1 MFQAKGQNM
10 ASKKVRIGFIGCGG
24 IANFHFGH
32 FDNNKIPEA
41 QIVAVCDLIDERVK
55 KAAERFQA
63 KPYACYREMLQKEK
77 LDAVYVCVEPCA
89 HDGMELLAIE
99 KGCHLFVE
107 KPVAL
112 CLDYAKKVEAG
123 LKAKKLIH
131 AAGFQDRYL
140 DFEPLM
146 KNWVAKSKVGFFN
159 AYWVGGMPGVWW
171 WRRRD
176 TSGGQAVEQ
185 TIHTF
190 DMCRNL
196 FGEVV
201 AVQAFGRRG
210 IITDVENYDTE
221 DASAVNLRF
230 ANGIIGTVYS
240 GCFIRGGGGKNGIDV
255 FTMNGRMEYVE
266 RQGVTITEPN
276 RTITVKTGNDYGQ
289 EEDDAFIQAILENDQ
304 SLIKSPYCEAVK
316 NLEVTLAA
324 NESMDN
330 GGKVIYLGECCSSC
344 CPGEK
349 PAAKAKALKK
359 AAPKK

>member
-1 MFQAKGQNM
+1 MAKQV
-10 ASKKVRIGFIGCGG
+10 KIGFIGCGG

-32 FDNNKIPEA
+32 YDKDKNGNPKIPEA
-41 QIVAVCDLIDERVK
+41 KIVAVCDKLEDRVN
-55 KAAERFQA
+55 AAAARFGA
-63 KPYACYREMLQKEK
+63 KPYACYKEMLSKEK

-89 HDGMELLAIE
+89 HDGMEMMAIE

-112 CLDYAKKVEAG
+112 NLDYAKKVEAA
-123 LKAKKLIH
+123 LAKKKLIN

-140 DFEPLM
+140 DFEPTM
-146 KNWVAKSKVGFFN
+146 KAWVKQSKVGFFN

-221 DASAVNLRF
+221 DASAVNLTF

-255 FTMNGRMEYVE
+255 YTMNGRMEYVE
-266 RQGVTITEPN
+266 RRSVTITEPN
-276 RTITVKTGNDYGQ
+276 RTISIQVGNDFGQ
-289 EEDDAFIQAILENDQ
+289 EEDDTFIEAILTKDQ
-304 SLIKSPYCEAVK
+304 SIIKSPYSEAVK
-316 NLEVTLAA
+316 NLQVTLAA

-330 GGKVIYLGECCSSC
+330 GGKVIRLDGECACKC
-344 CPGEK
+344 G
-349 PAAKAKALKK
+349 
-359 AAPKK
+359 AAPAKKCKKK

>member
-1 MFQAKGQNM
+1 M
-10 ASKKVRIGFIGCGG
+10 AEKKVKIGFVGCGG

-32 FDNNKIPEA
+32 YDNNKIPNA
-41 QIVAVCDLIDERVK
+41 QIVAVCDLLDDRAQ
-55 KAAERFQA
+55 KAAERFNA
-63 KPYACYREMLQKEK
+63 KPYKCWKEMLDKEK
-77 LDAVYVCVEPCA
+77 LDALYVCVEPCA
-89 HDGMELLAIE
+89 HTRKDGGMELAAVE
-99 KGCHLFVE
+99 KGINLFVE

-112 CLDYAKKVEAG
+112 DLAFAKKVEAG
-123 LKAKKLIH
+123 LLKKGLIN
-131 AAGFQDRYL
+131 AAGFQDRYI
-140 DFEPLM
+140 DFIPFM
-146 KNWVAKSKVGFFN
+146 KNWVANAKVGFFN

-201 AVQAFGRRG
+201 EVSAFGRRG

-221 DASAVNLRF
+221 DASAVNLKF

-240 GCFIRGGGGKNGIDV
+240 GCFVRGGGGENGIRIY
-255 FTMNGRMEYVE
+255 TMNGRLDYVE
-266 RQGVTITEPN
+266 RSSLTITEPH
-276 RTITVKTGNDYGQ
+276 RTLSFKVGNDYGQ
-289 EEDDAFIQAILENDQ
+289 DEDVAFIDAILEKDQ
-304 SLIKSPYCEAVK
+304 SIIISSYSEAVK

-330 GGKVIYLGECCSSC
+330 NGKVITLNQNCCC
-344 CPGEK
+344 CAK
-349 PAAKAKALKK
+349 AAAKKAPAKK
-359 AAPKK
+359 AAKK

>member
-1 MFQAKGQNM
+1 MAKS
-10 ASKKVRIGFIGCGG
+10 AKKVRVGFIGCGG
-24 IANFHFGH
+24 IANFHFAH
-32 FDNNKIPEA
+32 YDNNKIPDA
-41 QIVAVCDLIDERVK
+41 QITAVCDLLDDRVQ
-55 KAAERFQA
+55 KAATRFGA
-63 KPYACYREMLQKEK
+63 TPYKDYKEMLSKEK

-89 HDGMELLAIE
+89 HKGMELMAIE

-112 CLDYAKKVEAG
+112 CMDYAREVEKG
-123 LKAKKLIH
+123 LKAKKLING
-131 AAGFQDRYL
+131 AGFQDRYL
-140 DFEPLM
+140 DFVPMM
-146 KNWVAKSKVGFFN
+146 KNWVAQQKVGFFN

-190 DMCRNL
+190 DMCRLL

-221 DASAVNLRF
+221 DASAVNLKF
-230 ANGIIGTVYS
+230 ENGIIGTVYS
-240 GCFIRGGGGKNGIDV
+240 GCFVRGGGGKNGIDC
-255 FTMNGRMEYVE
+255 FTMNGRMEYTE
-266 RQGVTITEPN
+266 RAGVVITEPT
-276 RTITVKTGNDYGQ
+276 RTINAKTGNDYGQ
-289 EEDDAFIQAILENDQ
+289 EEDNVFIEAILSNDQ
-304 SLIKSPYCEAVK
+304 SIILSPYSEAVK

-330 GGKVIYLGECCSSC
+330 GGKVVVLKDTPACGCCCDS
-344 CPGEK
+344 K
-349 PAAKAKALKK
+349 KK
-359 AAPKK
+359 ATSKKCKK

>member
-1 MFQAKGQNM
+1 MIEM
-10 ASKKVRIGFIGCGG
+10 ADKKVRVGFIGCGG

-32 FDNNKIPEA
+32 YDKDKNGAPKIPDA
-41 QIVAVCDLIDERVK
+41 QIVAVCDKIPERVQ
-55 KAAERFQA
+55 AAAARFGA
-63 KPYACYREMLQKEK
+63 TPYACYKEMLEKET

-89 HDGMELLAIE
+89 HDGMEQLAIS
-99 KGCHLFVE
+99 KGCNLFVE
-107 KPVAL
+107 KPVSL
-112 CLDYAKKVEAG
+112 SLEYAREVEAG
-123 LKAKKLIH
+123 LKAKKLIN
-131 AAGFQDRYL
+131 AAGFQDRYI
-140 DFEPLM
+140 DFEPTM
-146 KNWVAKSKVGFFN
+146 KSWVAHSKVGFFN

-221 DASAVNLRF
+221 DASAVNLTF

-240 GCFIRGGGGKNGIDV
+240 GCFVRGGGGKNGVDV
-255 FTMNGRMEYVE
+255 YTMNGRMEYTE
-266 RQGVTITEPN
+266 RVSLVINEPN
-276 RTITVKTGNDYGQ
+276 RSINIKVGNDFGQ
-289 EEDDAFIQAILENDQ
+289 EEDDTFIQAIIDKDQ
-304 SLIKSPYCEAVK
+304 SIIKSPYSEAVK
-316 NLEVTLAA
+316 NLQVVLAA

-330 GGKVIYLGECCSSC
+330 GGKVIRLDQECAC
-344 CPGEK
+344 CCKEE
-349 PAAKAKALKK
+349 KK
-359 AAPKK
+359 AEPAKKKCCKKSK

>member
-1 MFQAKGQNM
+1 M
-10 ASKKVRIGFIGCGG
+10 ASKKLKIGFIGCGG
-24 IANFHFGH
+24 IAGFHFGH
-32 FDNNKIPEA
+32 FADNKIPEA
-41 QIVAVCDLIDERVK
+41 EIVAVCDKIEERVQ
-55 KAAERFQA
+55 KAADRFQA
-63 KPYACYREMLQKEK
+63 RAYLCYEEMLNTEK
-77 LDAVYVCVEPCA
+77 LDAVYICVEPCA

-123 LKAKKLIH
+123 LKAKKLIN

-146 KNWVAKSKVGFFN
+146 KSWVARSQVGFFN
-159 AYWVGGMPGVWW
+159 AYWVGGMPSVWW
-171 WRRRD
+171 WRRRE

-201 AVQAFGRRG
+201 QVQAFGRRG

-221 DASAVNLRF
+221 DASAVNLKF

-240 GCFIRGGGGKNGIDV
+240 GCFIRGGGGKNGIDI
-255 FTMNGRMEYVE
+255 FTMNGRLEYTE
-266 RQGVTITEPN
+266 RQGVVITEPN
-276 RTITVKTGNDYGQ
+276 RTINVKTGNDYGQ
-289 EEDDAFIQAILENDQ
+289 EEDDVFIQAILENDQ

-330 GGKVIYLGECCSSC
+330 GGKVICLGGDCEAKASKKCA
-344 CPGEK
+344 PK
-349 PAAKAKALKK
+349 AKAKTTKK
-359 AAPKK
+359 TAK

>member
-1 MFQAKGQNM
+1 MAKQV
-10 ASKKVRIGFIGCGG
+10 KIGFIGCGG

-32 FDNNKIPEA
+32 YDKNANGEPKIPDA
-41 QIVAVCDLIDERVK
+41 KIVAVCDILEDRAQ
-55 KAAERFQA
+55 KAAERFGA
-63 KPYACYREMLQKEK
+63 TPYKCFKEMLEKEK

-89 HDGMELLAIE
+89 HVPNRMEMMAIE

-112 CLDYAKKVEAG
+112 SLDYAREVEAG
-123 LKAKKLIH
+123 LKAKKLIN

-146 KNWVAKSKVGFFN
+146 KSWVARSKVGFFN

-221 DASAVNLRF
+221 DASAVNLTF

-255 FTMNGRMEYVE
+255 YTMNGRMEYTE
-266 RQGVTITEPN
+266 RQGVVITEPN
-276 RTITVKTGNDYGQ
+276 KTINVKTGNDYGQ
-289 EEDDAFIQAILENDQ
+289 EEDDAFIQAIIEKDQ
-304 SLIKSPYCEAVK
+304 SLIKSPYSEAVK
-316 NLEVTLAA
+316 NLQVTLAA

-330 GGKVIYLGECCSSC
+330 GGKVIRLDEKCCC
-344 CPGEK
+344 
-349 PAAKAKALKK
+349 A
-359 AAPKK
+359 AAPKKKAACKKK

>member
-1 MFQAKGQNM
+1 MAKQV
-10 ASKKVRIGFIGCGG
+10 KIGFIGCGG

-32 FDNNKIPEA
+32 YDKDKNGNPKIPEA
-41 QIVAVCDLIDERVK
+41 KIVAVCDKIEERAN
-55 KAAERFQA
+55 AAATRFGA
-63 KPYACYREMLQKEK
+63 KPFLSYKEMLSSVK

-89 HDGMELLAIE
+89 HDGMEMMAIE
-99 KGCHLFVE
+99 HGCNLFVE

-112 CLDYAKKVEAG
+112 NLDYAKKVEVA
-123 LKAKKLIH
+123 LAKKKLIN

-140 DFEPLM
+140 DFEPMM
-146 KNWVAKSKVGFFN
+146 KAWVKQSKVGFFN

-221 DASAVNLRF
+221 DASAVNLTF
-230 ANGIIGTVYS
+230 ENGIIGTVYS

-255 FTMNGRMEYVE
+255 YTMNGRMEYVE
-266 RQGVTITEPN
+266 RKGVTITEPN
-276 RTITVKTGNDYGQ
+276 RTISATTGNDYGQ
-289 EEDDAFIQAILENDQ
+289 EEDDAFIEAILTKNQ
-304 SLIKSPYCEAVK
+304 SLIKSPYSEAVK
-316 NLEVTLAA
+316 NLQVTLAA

-330 GGKVIYLGECCSSC
+330 GGKVIRLDGECCC
-344 CPGEK
+344 GCK
-349 PAAKAKALKK
+349 PAKKSAKRG
-359 AAPKK
+359 

>member
-1 MFQAKGQNM
+1 M
-10 ASKKVRIGFIGCGG
+10 ASKQVRVGFIGCGG
-24 IANFHFGH
+24 IAAFHFSH
-32 FDNNKIPEA
+32 FKDQKIPDA
-41 QIVAVCDLIDERVK
+41 KVVAVCDLIDERAA
-55 KAAERFQA
+55 KAAEMFGA
-63 KPYACYREMLQKEK
+63 SPYKSYAEMLQREK
-77 LDAVYVCVEPCA
+77 LDAVYICVEPCA
-89 HDGMELLAIE
+89 HNGMELMAIE

-112 CLDYAKKVEAG
+112 DIGYARTVANA
-123 LKAKKLIH
+123 LKNRKLIH

-140 DFEPLM
+140 DFVPQM
-146 KNWVAKSKVGFFN
+146 KSWVASRKIGFFN
-159 AYWVGGMPGVWW
+159 GYWVGGMPGVWW

-190 DMCRNL
+190 DMCRHL
-196 FGEVV
+196 FGEIV

-221 DASAVNLRF
+221 DASAVNLKF

-240 GCFIRGGGGKNGIDV
+240 GCFIRGGGGKNGINAYAMEGV
-255 FTMNGRMEYVE
+255 MEYEE
-266 RQGVTITEPN
+266 RIGVTIREAN
-276 RTITVKTGNDYGQ
+276 RTITMKTGNDYGQ

-304 SLIKSPYCEAVK
+304 SLILSPYGEAVK

-330 GGKVIYLGECCSSC
+330 DGRVVVL
-344 CPGEK
+344 
-349 PAAKAKALKK
+349 
-359 AAPKK
+359 